1 MPVGGRFSPQTLFV
15 RFDVANTRGML
26 TKMREFNTQ
35 VPPADSVDYEDLVQL
50 MELASA
56 SGAPSDS
63 QVATLERILQWPEG
77 MQGFYTYV
85 FPALDLL
92 RLAFRNHL
100 VSSRMH
106 RSSGAKLCDRLLSL
120 LVPTSLNTSVNQ
132 MLVLRCLSNMF
143 LTPSGEALVL
153 QERRKIMTILHQH
166 ATLEGS
172 KNTQIAMATLLLN
185 FAVAHQNEGAQCNPN
200 AVEQMSEILT
210 TMVALT
216 AVMRESEAQFL
227 LLIAGGTLCHV
238 PGTGTTEIR
247 ELAVALELHE

>member
-1 MPVGGRFSPQTLFV
+1 MPVDGQFFPQTSFV
-15 RFDVANTRGML
+15 RFDAANTQGML
-26 TKMREFNTQ
+26 TKMREFNSQ
-35 VPPADSVDYEDLVQL
+35 VPPADRVDDEDLVQL

-56 SGAPSDS
+56 SGAPSDC
-63 QVATLERILQWPEG
+63 QVATLERL
-77 MQGFYTYV
+77 V

-92 RLAFRNHL
+92 RLAFRNPL

-143 LTPSGEALVL
+143 LTPSGEVLVL

-172 KNTQIAMATLLLN
+172 KNTQIAMATFLLN

-210 TMVALT
+210 KIV
-216 AVMRESEAQFL
+216 
-227 LLIAGGTLCHV
+227 I
-238 PGTGTTEIR
+238 
-247 ELAVALELHE
+247 